1 MNGHGGYG
9 VEPDELKKLEGILGD
24 ASDALDMVD
33 FPQRA
38 SLEGFLTTQE
48 VSRYENVE
56 ETVEETV
63 LALTEFVDK
72 RYPAVVDAMHDFIAR
87 AHVTIT
93 TTAEGVAK
101 AGADYQITEDQ
112 VEEWLR
118 KHDPN

>member
-9 VEPDELKKLEGILGD
+9 VEPGELKKLEGILGD

-38 SLEGFLTTQE
+38 RLEGFLTTQD

-72 RYPAVVDAMHDFIAR
+72 KYPAVVDAMHDFIAR